1 MSSEHTSTPGTLIL
15 TTIRLVW
22 FSTSDENFNLSLP
35 LIQIASVKKKATS
48 LILETS
54 KYSGSYI
61 LGFKTE
67 ELDTISQEVI
77 QIRRLALQ
85 KPVLMEEEGRREEG
99 MREGLGREEGR
110 REGGGKEEGGR
121 RREEEENGDRKE
133 EGLEVV
139 ESEWNEVR
147 KIGNYLL
154 EGMEGRREVTFCDDL
169 GLAMEK
175 IAENVTAGN
184 LWKIINVVKE

>member
-35 LIQIASVKKKATS
+35 LIQIVSVKKKTTS

-61 LGFKTE
+61 LGFKME
-67 ELDTISQEVI
+67 ALDTISQEVT

-85 KPVLMEEEGRREEG
+85 KPVLMEEEGRREEEE
-99 MREGLGREEGR
+99 MREGRK
-110 REGGGKEEGGR
+110 EGGGKEESGR
-121 RREEEENGDRKE
+121 RREEEEERGRRE

-147 KIGNYLL
+147 KLGNYLL
-154 EGMEGRREVTFCDDL
+154 EGKEGRREVTFCEDL